1 MIQILSN
8 GDGGRMMESKFVPVH
23 TDLPPAPENLLK
35 MIQCNCRTDCSSMRC
50 ACRKP
55 NVKCSPACGN
65 CRGSDCTNSTILE
78 QFRLKNYYW
87 PLAVFRTKLSNGQPL
102 SKVVGPL
109 GRPTEKY
116 VNSQT
121 HTEICYGMAVFQYY
135 DIVVS
140 IVANSNEKCIM

>member
-1 MIQILSN
+1 MLNQGALCSEHAEQASSR
-8 GDGGRMMESKFVPVH
+8 GVLGG
-23 TDLPPAPENLLK
+23 
-35 MIQCNCRTDCSSMRC
+35 
-50 ACRKP
+50 
-55 NVKCSPACGN
+55 G
-65 CRGSDCTNSTILE
+65 G
-78 QFRLKNYYW
+78 RLKNYYW